1 MTRAERNSAYRKAGA
16 PGLQDTEPEPLPGL
30 SASGWRLTI
39 AFIAVAALVYVAAVL
54 WMKGM

>member
-16 PGLQDTEPEPLPGL
+16 SGLQDTEPEPLPGL

-39 AFIAVAALVYVAAVL
+39 AFIAVAGLVYVIVTYL
-54 WMKGM
+54 FG